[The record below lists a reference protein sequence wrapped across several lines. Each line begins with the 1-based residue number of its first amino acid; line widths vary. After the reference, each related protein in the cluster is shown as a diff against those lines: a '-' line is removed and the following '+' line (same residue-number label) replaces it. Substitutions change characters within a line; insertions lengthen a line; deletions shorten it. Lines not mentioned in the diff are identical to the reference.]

1 LKAFWNDFSTGRMD
15 KKGFVKYYEEIKDEN
30 DRTNVLCE

>member
-1 LKAFWNDFSTGRMD
+1 MD

-30 DRTNVLCE
+30 DKTGVLCE

>member
-1 LKAFWNDFSTGRMD
+1 MD

-30 DRTNVLCE
+30 DRNNVLCEYGDINFYSAL